1 MAEARGG
8 IGELNSV
15 GEPDYELRSEYG
27 GRTGTGP
34 LDQCLPT
41 GEVATGNEVK
51 ARDVFER
58 GERRG
63 ASVTRNESQLRSG
76 GRRK

>member
-8 IGELNSV
+8 LGELNSV

-27 GRTGTGP
+27 GRTGKGP
-34 LDQCLPT
+34 LDQVLPT

-51 ARDVFER
+51 ARDVFNR
-58 GERRG
+58 GIRRG
-63 ASVTRNESQLRSG
+63 ASVEKNESQARGMSN
-76 GRRK
+76 RR

>member
-1 MAEARGG
+1 MAEIRGSF
-8 IGELNSV
+8 GEINSV
-15 GEPDYELRSEYG
+15 GEPDYELRSEFG

-34 LDQCLPT
+34 LDQVLPT

-58 GERRG
+58 GERKG
-63 ASVTRNESQLRSG
+63 SSVTRNESKIRGSS
-76 GRRK
+76 RK